1 MCVVEALLTRSR
13 DDVRCRGSA
22 DSESRRDAGG
32 EDPTF
37 HVLRRPYPCLLRRW
51 PCPCLLRRRRSV
63 PCPCLS
69 AGRIVDYAGRRVT
82 SPPCAA
88 AMRLSPLCCP
98 PNQGRAEPSGD
109 APVVTAPPFMAMR
122 CRDCKRCACRRWP
135 SFERSSREALPCD
148 TPVASTT
155 HTPAASPQSARL
167 TGLSSESLPAISH
180 SPPSESLAGAGFT
193 DRPLRHVLTPPPPTH
208 THTQS

>member
-32 EDPTF
+32 EDPTV

-51 PCPCLLRRRRSV
+51 PCPCLLRRWLCPCLLRRRRSV

-135 SFERSSREALPCD
+135 SFERSSREALPCAGLLEFRIFHHARAER
-148 TPVASTT
+148 PC
-155 HTPAASPQSARL
+155 PATRRL
-167 TGLSSESLPAISH
+167 PLRPTRLPPLH
-180 SPPSESLAGAGFT
+180 SPPA
-193 DRPLRHVLTPPPPTH
+193 
-208 THTQS
+208 